1 MKKIFIILLSL
12 VVALAFIPASTYSQ
26 APQKVLFQNW
36 TSSTCGP
43 CASNNPGL
51 RLWIQD
57 HWDNLTCVAFHV
69 NWPSPGNDPMYLY
82 NPTQVQDWVTYF
94 GVNSVPQGIMMGSQ
108 PYYIGSPF
116 DWNGM
121 STRYNTLSS
130 STTACGVTVTD
141 TRIPPDSNRAVVTLT
156 NYTTLP
162 SGTYF
167 LRVMVIEHWVI
178 YTSPPGTN
186 GETIFE
192 NVFRKALP
200 SSLGTYINTNA
211 GTYTYEFR
219 YKIDPVWKD
228 TSIYTMA
235 YVQNDAN
242 KSILNTAR
250 NGMYF
255 TGITPN
261 TNEIPNKIELGQ
273 NYPNPFNPTTNIKF
287 DLPKDEF
294 VTLKVYDL
302 LGKEVR
308 TIVEGMHKAG
318 KYNVVVDIGDL
329 SSGIYFY
336 TLKTDNFIDT
346 KKMSL
351 LK

>member
-186 GETIFE
+186 GETIFKC
-192 NVFRKALP
+192 FP
-200 SSLGTYINTNA
+200 
-211 GTYTYEFR
+211 
-219 YKIDPVWKD
+219 
-228 TSIYTMA
+228 
-235 YVQNDAN
+235 
-242 KSILNTAR
+242 
-250 NGMYF
+250 
-255 TGITPN
+255 
-261 TNEIPNKIELGQ
+261 
-273 NYPNPFNPTTNIKF
+273 
-287 DLPKDEF
+287 
-294 VTLKVYDL
+294 
-302 LGKEVR
+302 
-308 TIVEGMHKAG
+308 
-318 KYNVVVDIGDL
+318 
-329 SSGIYFY
+329 
-336 TLKTDNFIDT
+336 
-346 KKMSL
+346 
-351 LK
+351 